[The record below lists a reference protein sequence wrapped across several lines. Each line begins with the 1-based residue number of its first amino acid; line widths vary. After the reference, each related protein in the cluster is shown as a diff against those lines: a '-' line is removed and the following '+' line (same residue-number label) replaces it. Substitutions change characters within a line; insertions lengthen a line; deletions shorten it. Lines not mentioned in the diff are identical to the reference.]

1 MSETT
6 SPTPGG
12 GQVTRATLHREEVGN
27 PATGMAVWRW
37 LRGVAGVMFSPPDTF
52 ALGPAT

>member
-1 MSETT
+1 
-6 SPTPGG
+6 
-12 GQVTRATLHREEVGN
+12 VTRATLHREEVGN